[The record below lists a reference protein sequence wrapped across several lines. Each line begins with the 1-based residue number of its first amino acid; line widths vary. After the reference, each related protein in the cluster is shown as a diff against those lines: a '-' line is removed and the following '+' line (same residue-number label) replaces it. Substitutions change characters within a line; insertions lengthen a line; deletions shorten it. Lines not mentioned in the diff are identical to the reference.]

1 MIRLKDCIDVDDLHS
16 IKIVEDMKDDIP
28 FLANWSSRVSQSFFN
43 LSTKAFFKS
52 CSRLHQFFLRHS
64 PRSCSQCLVLW
75 SPSFILRK
83 ICSFLFKSI
92 FKSTLNFTFFLYLS
106 ISIMWWNLS
115 HNFVWKIFFYG
126 ATELRKIPSCL
137 RTLFEKV
144 QVNVVQVFF

>member
-1 MIRLKDCIDVDDLHS
+1 MVRLKDCIDVDDLHS
-16 IKIVEDMKDDIP
+16 IKIIEDMKDDIS

-64 PRSCSQCLVLW
+64 PRSCSQCSVLW

-92 FKSTLNFTFFLYLS
+92 FKGTLNFTFF
-106 ISIMWWNLS
+106 
-115 HNFVWKIFFYG
+115 FIFIHINYVMEFI
-126 ATELRKIPSCL
+126 TELYMESFFFLMVWPNL
-137 RTLFEKV
+137 EKY
-144 QVNVVQVFF
+144 